1 MRLKLLSVLLIISAC
16 QGKRRGRT
24 GKDID
29 ASSSLKDQDLIPIPD
44 DYVDEDYHDYGE
56 ALEGLLDGDYED
68 GRIFF
73 VIFYTKYDKNN
84 INTVIS
90 RCFNVD

>member
-1 MRLKLLSVLLIISAC
+1 MRLKLFSVLLIIYAC

-68 GRIFF
+68 GR
-73 VIFYTKYDKNN
+73 K
-84 INTVIS
+84 IS
-90 RCFNVD
+90 CYFLYLP